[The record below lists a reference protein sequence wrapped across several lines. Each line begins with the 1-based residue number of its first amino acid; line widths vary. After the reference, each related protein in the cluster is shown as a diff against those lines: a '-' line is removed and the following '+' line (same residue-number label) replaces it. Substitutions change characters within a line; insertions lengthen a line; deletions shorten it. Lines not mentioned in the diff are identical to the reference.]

1 MPAMSATDKHVRVLT
16 GDASFAY
23 VNDNGH
29 HVHVSPHTEVTVPSR
44 YLAELVCAGRVKLLS
59 EFDWAEKT
67 PLPRSRLATKADLE
81 CARKARLARER
92 DAR

>member
-1 MPAMSATDKHVRVLT
+1 MSATDKHVRVLT

-44 YLAELVCAGRVKLLS
+44 YLAELVFAARVKLLDAS
-59 EFDWAEKT
+59 DWQEKAY
-67 PLPRSRLATKADLE
+67 LPSSRVATKADRE
-81 CARKARLARER
+81 RARKAREHRAVN
-92 DAR
+92 AN